1 MGNRKNAAAAAA
13 AQKAAPQQN
22 NEQQENDFAK
32 VVKTAQGGLSG
43 DGKVMLAHLIDK
55 RWVGNPNMP
64 AAVTDGA
71 NVLVDSLMA
80 DVIVTNIV
88 EGREMFSLIVRNDEQ
103 KYLSIQAM
111 LNSMGIKTPE
121 FNALPAPSQETLDAA
136 NVKLLPAETKVIH
149 ISKENV
155 SAEAVE
161 QKKKELENEK
171 KKPTTDPTKVEN
183 EQQLADSLLALL
195 TSATLSPDKRIQTA
209 INFEQSYL
217 KIQASKAENKD
228 EELKKVNEM
237 SRSAILQ
244 NIINIVGTCPF
255 AINGIGKMFHG
266 TVVKTGTPI
275 SAFCLYRRNSTNAAG
290 KVAHT
295 DDFIA
300 DIVKMM
306 VIWSCKT
313 NIENAEKTISEM
325 ERAIKKNP
333 TKKAEFEST
342 IASKKAEIAMHNG
355 VMEIVNNPSMDIV
368 DNLITDYNAED
379 QETDSYKIAHRI
391 VENIKDTYYK
401 DVTVTELNKSAIL
414 SNCQQIA
421 GVILN
426 LFRDALDSNPTYS
439 LANLVD
445 IPVPEKKKEEKKED
459 EKPAEE
465 KPKN

>member
-1 MGNRKNAAAAAA
+1 MANNKNAAKA
-13 AQKAAPQQN
+13 AQQAAPKQN
-22 NEQQENDFAK
+22 KNEQQENDFAK
-32 VVKTAQGGLSG
+32 VVKAAQGGLSG

-111 LNSMGIKTPE
+111 LGSMGIKTPE
-121 FNALPAPSQETLDAA
+121 FNALPAPTQEALDAA
-136 NVKLLPAETKVIH
+136 NVKLLPTETKVIN

-155 SAEAVE
+155 STEAVE

-171 KKPTTDPTKVEN
+171 KQPTNDPTKIEN
-183 EQQLADSLLALL
+183 DQQLAESLLALL

-217 KIQASKAENKD
+217 KIQASKSENKD
-228 EELKKVNEM
+228 EELKKIDEM

-244 NIINIVGTCPF
+244 NIIDIVGTCPF

-290 KVAHT
+290 KVAHS

-306 VIWSCKT
+306 VVWSCKT
-313 NIENAEKTISEM
+313 NIVNAEKTISEM
-325 ERAIKKNP
+325 ERAIKKNAS
-333 TKKAEFEST
+333 KKGEFEQV

-355 VMEIVNNPSMDIV
+355 VMEIMNNPSMDVV
-368 DNLITDYNAED
+368 DNLLTNYNSED
-379 QETDSYKIAHRI
+379 KETDSYKIAHRI

-401 DVTVTELNKSAIL
+401 GVTENEFNKNALLN
-414 SNCQQIA
+414 NCQQIA

-426 LFRDALDSNPTYS
+426 LFRDALDSTPTYS

-445 IPVPEKKKEEKKED
+445 LPEGKKEEEGK
-459 EKPAEE
+459 AEE
-465 KPKN
+465 KEEPKNA